1 MLGEHPIDVVL
12 LATDLEES
20 KEFYAGKLGLEI
32 LNESEDAITYKCG
45 GDSQLAVT
53 KSTTGTADEQTQAG
67 WRVEDLAAEIAEL
80 RSRGVEIQEYDMPGL
95 KTVDGVADLGFALM
109 AWIVDPHKNAL
120 AIMQLN

>member
-12 LATDLEES
+12 LATDLESS
-20 KEFYAGKLGLEI
+20 KQFYAGKLGLEI
-32 LNESEDAITYKCG
+32 LNESEEEITYKCG
-45 GDSQLAVT
+45 GHSRLAVT

-67 WRVEDLAAEIAEL
+67 WRVDDLDAELAEL

-109 AWIVDPHKNAL
+109 AWIIDPHRNAL